1 MLVKNV
7 LSSKLTFGNTHK
19 WCHEE
24 KRGVFR
30 IQSNTVDVWLESKY
44 APGKSEVLSF
54 CCIYNL
60 FSFKFWLKTLNWYW
74 NIVNDDSLF
83 VEQNTKDILAIQ
95 MNLYN
100 SNVVARSN
108 SGKRGLRKKIG
119 HRNRTG
125 KLEIE
130 IEET

>member
-1 MLVKNV
+1 
-7 LSSKLTFGNTHK
+7 
-19 WCHEE
+19 
-24 KRGVFR
+24 
-30 IQSNTVDVWLESKY
+30 
-44 APGKSEVLSF
+44 
-54 CCIYNL
+54 
-60 FSFKFWLKTLNWYW
+60 
-74 NIVNDDSLF
+74 
-83 VEQNTKDILAIQ
+83 

-108 SGKRGLRKKIG
+108 SGKSGFRKKIS

>member
-7 LSSKLTFGNTHK
+7 HSSKLTFGNTHK

-30 IQSNTVDVWLESKY
+30 IQSSTVDVWLESKN

-60 FSFKFWLKTLNWYW
+60 VSFKFWLKTLNWYW

-83 VEQNTKDILAIQ
+83 VEQNTKDTLAIQ

-100 SNVVARSN
+100 SNVVAWGN
-108 SGKRGLRKKIG
+108 SGKSWLRKKIG
-119 HRNRTG
+119 PRNRTG

-130 IEET
+130 IEEK